1 MDPPVTRVRILGKC
15 TAELAAADQS
25 ADNQKLKSL
34 TREVLRELR
43 LDECLKGE
51 ATEFG
56 LLALAVRKCIG
67 LKVLSE
73 VKRFNGSTKDLA
85 KTEHLKRTRHAVRQ
99 HAPLLAIREQTE
111 QQVEFKKANSCDLCS
126 TRGMVR

>member
-56 LLALAVRKCIG
+56 KLTLAARKCIG
-67 LKVLSE
+67 KVLSE
-73 VKRFNGSTKDLA
+73 VKRRFNGSRHQGPREDQ
-85 KTEHLKRTRHAVRQ
+85 TREA
-99 HAPLLAIREQTE
+99 
-111 QQVEFKKANSCDLCS
+111 
-126 TRGMVR
+126 G